1 MKTNN
6 CNIPQQINFTGKLRE
21 DDGATK
27 FFIAQKQQKTI
38 LNVSLDSLIE
48 IMEHQKILNLLYKAN
63 DYKFV
68 TRKWNTLNDSSK
80 VNYNVGKKL
89 PII

>member
-1 MKTNN
+1 MVQLCFLLLKSS
-6 CNIPQQINFTGKLRE
+6 K
-21 DDGATK
+21 
-27 FFIAQKQQKTI
+27 KTI

-48 IMEHQKILNLLYKAN
+48 IMEPQKILNLLYKAN

-89 PII
+89 PTIQKF